1 MNKRIIGTF
10 IIIMLMCAFFTS
22 AQNVNIESLKYEPN
36 EFEVTSFDEGNV
48 PVWEPGNKWIYKVD
62 EIEIEFEEPDLYIFV
77 NGNIDDFSLEVDK
90 VHEKF
95 YELIINANIYGSY
108 ELHTDLG
115 DGPINITGN
124 LKNTKIE
131 GTITI
136 NKTDLG
142 IKKVN
147 VGISG
152 RLTVKIVEQPYYN
165 VSFIPNI
172 PIPATI
178 ILDIELGNP
187 FPIIEFPLNISK
199 FWGIPATNFSLC
211 GTIESFWLKLANFIN
226 NIVRIPGVIEIIAP
240 IIGADPDL
248 LQNISDILK
257 DILPVIDIEY
267 LLNEY
272 VEIGNVFEI
281 PEIPPLLYCLGKDNV
296 TVPARQE
303 AFEAFNISI
312 MGSGFGNIYYSPEA
326 GNIIKITGNFEDVLP
341 FISNIKAE
349 LISYSYNP

>member
-1 MNKRIIGTF
+1 MNKKIVGTF
-10 IIIMLMCAFFTS
+10 IVIILMFAFLTS

-95 YELIINANIYGSY
+95 YELIIKANIFGTYK
-108 ELHTDLG
+108 LDTDFG
-115 DGPINITGN
+115 KGPINITGK
-124 LKNTKIE
+124 LKKTKIE

-152 RLTVKIVEQPYYN
+152 RLTVKIVEQPYIN
-165 VSFIPNI
+165 VSLFPNI

-178 ILDIELGNP
+178 LLDIELGNP
-187 FPIIEFPLNISK
+187 FPIIEFPLNTSK

-211 GTIESFWLKLANFIN
+211 GTVESFWLKLVNFIN
-226 NIVRIPGVIEIIAP
+226 NIIRIPGVIEFLAQRIET
-240 IIGADPDL
+240 DPEL
-248 LQNISDILK
+248 LQEISDILK
-257 DILPVIDIEY
+257 DILPVINIEY
-267 LLNEY
+267 LLHEY
-272 VEIGNVFEI
+272 MGIGNVFEI
-281 PEIPPLLYCLGKDNV
+281 PEIPPILCCLNKDNI
-296 TVPARQE
+296 TVPARPE
-303 AFEAFNISI
+303 AFEAFNVSI